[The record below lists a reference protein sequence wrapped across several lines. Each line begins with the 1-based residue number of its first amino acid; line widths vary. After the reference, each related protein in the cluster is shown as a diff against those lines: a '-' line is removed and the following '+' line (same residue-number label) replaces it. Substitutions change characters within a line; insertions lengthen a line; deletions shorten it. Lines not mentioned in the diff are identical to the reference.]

1 LDFFLNVGPAGALLL
16 LLLLLLGLLLGCA
29 IAFARNNAFLLIL
42 LACAITFASGCL
54 GTIGTGLLALTF
66 AFATSAASLAIRS
79 VCSTKDCGSAAW

>member
-29 IAFARNNAFLLIL
+29 IAFARNNAFLLL

-66 AFATSAASLAIRS
+66 AFATSAASLAIGS